1 MLLKKL
7 TADML
12 MMFYRVNECT
22 LPFNGAKNETFHI
35 KKLLKSSVFFYAK
48 QKMLCHI
55 LNNCVLI
62 LENGLVCRLNEKK
75 AFVWMY
81 KIYNK
86 SYKFSIENKH
96 ACVILFCILAKYIYV
111 RIQIPKN
118 RWCPIWCFFQKIS
131 ICK

>member
-7 TADML
+7 TADKL

-22 LPFNGAKNETFHI
+22 LPFNGAKNETFLI

-75 AFVWMY
+75 AFV
-81 KIYNK
+81 
-86 SYKFSIENKH
+86 
-96 ACVILFCILAKYIYV
+96 
-111 RIQIPKN
+111 
-118 RWCPIWCFFQKIS
+118 
-131 ICK
+131 